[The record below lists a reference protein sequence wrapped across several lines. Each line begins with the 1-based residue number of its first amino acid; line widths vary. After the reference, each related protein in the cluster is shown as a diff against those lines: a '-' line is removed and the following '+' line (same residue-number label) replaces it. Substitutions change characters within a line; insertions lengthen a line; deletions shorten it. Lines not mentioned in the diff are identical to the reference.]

1 MATTV
6 GPAASVPWGKRPT
19 MTAVMAAIIK
29 QEHGHI
35 SSQNAVPFAFAKLE
49 VAAKNEFRLIISQN
63 GTDLI
68 DPPPFR
74 NTVQCTE
81 HVLS

>member
-49 VAAKNEFRLIISQN
+49 VAAKMNLI
-63 GTDLI
+63 
-68 DPPPFR
+68 
-74 NTVQCTE
+74 
-81 HVLS
+81 